1 MSLPSRFMAAFSGIG
16 LLDRPSIARQR
27 GNSLACRS
35 NAAAGSPV
43 RKASIIAVTSAGTT
57 FPATLTAP
65 LPPTLRIGS
74 VRLSSPLSTVRS
86 LPAQIALAWS
96 RSPVDSFTA
105 TIVVTSA
112 SRQRVSG
119 SMFFPVRPGML

>member
-1 MSLPSRFMAAFSGIG
+1 MPFEGGGRVA
-16 LLDRPSIARQR
+16 
-27 GNSLACRS
+27 
-35 NAAAGSPV
+35 V
-43 RKASIIAVTSAGTT
+43 RKASIIAITSAGIR

-65 LPPTLRIGS
+65 PPPTLRIGS
-74 VRLSSPLSTVRS
+74 VRLSSPDKTVKS

-112 SRQRVSG
+112 KRQRVSG
-119 SMFFPVRPGML
+119 SIFFPVRPGML